1 MDNIITQ
8 EKNIKSGIYS
18 PGQLFITSVIGG
30 PAIAGFIISS
40 NLWARNK
47 KLLSII
53 PIIPGLFLSFV
64 IVFLIDSIAHFW
76 GLNYPDVMRSPVL
89 RHIVAFSLYFLFLT
103 ITALLVRITLNSNNK
118 FKAFI
123 FPDVDTKV
131 FHPRKIYPIIII
143 SFIYL
148 VTVATFNIYLFIALP
163 FYLFTHVYCYNL
175 IYKTFG
181 NKKITKSFLVS
192 IVILA
197 CLLPFI
203 DSVGQ
208 IIYVYANLKLLSF
221 TYLNLVIGYYAI
233 FVFYVF
239 FFIIGLHILLL
250 INKLTKI
257 FPGNELKTE
266 RLVPASILFTII
278 CSISIL
284 VIGTHINNNPV
295 INRYHITLPKKSSE
309 LNSIKI
315 ISISD
320 LHLKNLT
327 RSSFLKKLVKKVNL
341 EKPDIIFFPGDIV
354 ETYGNT
360 NEGKLNEF
368 IEILKDIKSANGRYA
383 VRGNH
388 DLPGPNVADKIN
400 FNKRLS
406 ITMLSDSLAELN
418 NQVYIIGL
426 RNRGK
431 NEKRP
436 VDSLLKFCPKDLPVI
451 LLDHEPFCLEE
462 AVRNNIDIQLSGHTH
477 NGQIWPLN
485 YVTESVYDIAW
496 GYRKTNN
503 THLFVSCGVQDAIL
517 PGHQDLSIP
526 FRTASISEILEIV
539 INFK

>member
-1 MDNIITQ
+1 MDNIVTQ
-8 EKNIKSGIYS
+8 EKTIKSGIYS
-18 PGQLFITSVIGG
+18 PRQLFITSAIGG
-30 PAIAGFIISS
+30 PAIAGYIISR

-53 PIIPGLFLSFV
+53 PIIPGLVLSFV
-64 IVFLIDSIAHFW
+64 IVFLIDSIARSW
-76 GLNYPDVMRSPVL
+76 GINYPKLMGSPVL

-103 ITALLVRITLNSNNK
+103 IAALIIKITLNSNNK

-123 FPDVDTKV
+123 FPDIDPKV
-131 FHPRKIYPIIII
+131 FHPRKIYPVIII

-148 VTVATFNIYLFIALP
+148 ITVATFNIYLFTALP
-163 FYLFTHVYCYNL
+163 FYLFTHVYSYNV

-181 NKKITKSFLVS
+181 NQKIARPFLVS

-203 DSVGQ
+203 DSAGQ

-257 FPGNELKTE
+257 VPGNKLKNE
-266 RLVPASILFTII
+266 RKALASILFTII
-278 CSISIL
+278 FGISIL

-295 INRYHITLPKKSSE
+295 INRYNITLPKKSSE

-327 RSSFLKKLVKKVNL
+327 SSSFLKKLVEKVSL
-341 EKPDIIFFPGDIV
+341 EKPDIIFLPGDIV

-360 NEGKLNEF
+360 SEGKLNEF
-368 IEILKDIKSANGRYA
+368 IEILKDIKSANGIYA

-388 DLPGPNVADKIN
+388 DLLGPNVADKIN

-406 ITMLSDSLAELN
+406 ITMLSDSLAVLN
-418 NQVYIIGL
+418 NKVYIIGL
-426 RNRGK
+426 KNRGN

-436 VDSLLKFCPKDLPVI
+436 VDSLLKLCPKDLPVI

-477 NGQIWPLN
+477 YGQIWPLN
-485 YVTESVYDIAW
+485 YVTDAVYDIAW
-496 GYRKTNN
+496 GYKKTKN

-526 FRTASISEILEIV
+526 FRTGSVSEILEI
-539 INFK
+539 IIDFK